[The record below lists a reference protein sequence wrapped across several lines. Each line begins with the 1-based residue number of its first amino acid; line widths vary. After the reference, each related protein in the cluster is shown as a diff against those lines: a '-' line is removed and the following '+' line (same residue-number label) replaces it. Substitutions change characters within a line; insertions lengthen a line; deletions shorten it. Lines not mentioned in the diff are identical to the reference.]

1 MAETR
6 QTVLGELL
14 DRVRSIRRGGRVLIA
29 IDGLDGA
36 GKSVLVSELVDLA
49 SRVDGRRLA
58 GVSIDGFHHPR
69 SVRHAKGCGPECFY
83 RDSYDYPA
91 FIESVVDPFRKG
103 EAITPAV
110 WDVAADQPA
119 SPQPV
124 DLPGDCVLL
133 VDGIF
138 LHRPELRGIWDASV
152 WIEVPFAVSVP
163 RGNARFPHL
172 SSADPESESNR
183 RYVGGQ
189 RLYFAEAAPWDRAT
203 WILDNTDLDRPKL
216 AQGTRVTPLP

>member
-6 QTVLGELL
+6 QAVLGELL
-14 DRVRSIRRGGRVLIA
+14 DRVRSVRRGGRALIA
-29 IDGLDGA
+29 
-36 GKSVLVSELVDLA
+36 
-49 SRVDGRRLA
+49 
-58 GVSIDGFHHPR
+58 IDGFHHPR
-69 SVRHAKGCGPECFY
+69 SVRHTKGRGPESFY

-91 FIESVVDPFRKG
+91 FVESVVNPFHKG

-110 WDVAADQPA
+110 WDVAADRPA
-119 SPQPV
+119 APHPV
-124 DLPGDCVLL
+124 DLPDDCALL

-138 LHRPELRGIWDASV
+138 LHRTELRDLWDASV
-152 WIEVPFAVSVP
+152 WVEVPAAVSVP
-163 RGNARFPHL
+163 RGNARFPHKND
-172 SSADPESESNR
+172 ADPESESNR

-203 WILDNTDLDRPKL
+203 WILDNTDLDRPNL